1 MKKYILHTII
11 LSIISILVSCASAPK
26 IVIPANQD
34 KTVSFK
40 ARDHFLQGV
49 ILQQQARHNEALVE
63 FYQALQYDSASVA
76 IHNAIAENHMK
87 LSHYESAEIFLK
99 KSLGLQTDNREAL
112 QLFAECQL
120 RLGRE
125 QEAIKAYNRIL
136 DQNPYNE
143 DARQYLLIL
152 YEKNNDLNGLATQ
165 NEQMLQIYGQES
177 SILERL
183 ANIYIK
189 LKNYEKAYFYLDE
202 LTQEDSTAAQVYYFM
217 GQIKDE
223 QNLPD
228 DAAEQYRKALQFDPL
243 MQGALERLTH
253 WYRTKRDWQAV
264 IDLYQPVLEVDS
276 ASGPARVLMA
286 ESYYY
291 LQDYDNARQYMLPL
305 VEVEEPEI
313 SLLELIGRIEFESKN
328 RLKARDY
335 FRQILNRNKSNK
347 FAWLFLAF
355 TLDDLDS
362 LAQAEKVYEDAIHV
376 FPDDAA
382 LWSFYGVNQQNLEN
396 YPKSIAAFR
405 RSLDLD
411 SLNTN
416 ALSNLPVVYE
426 SLKMYAQSDS
436 IYELGIH
443 RLPDNDLLL
452 NNFSYS
458 LSERNIRM
466 QEALE
471 MSQKALVAQP
481 ENAAYLDTIGWI
493 YFKLGR
499 LAEAEESIKKS
510 IEQRDGSSVVIEHLA
525 DVYSAMG
532 KSELAKTYYKQALE
546 MDQTNEEL
554 KLKLEMIK

>member
-1 MKKYILHTII
+1 MKKYTLQIII
-11 LSIISILVSCASAPK
+11 LGTILASCASTPKVVAPAGQNK
-26 IVIPANQD
+26 A
-34 KTVSFK
+34 VSFK

-49 ILQQQARHNEALVE
+49 ILQQQARYNEALVE

-87 LSHYESAEIFLK
+87 LSHYESAEMILK
-99 KSLGLQTDNREAL
+99 KSLALRSHNREAL

-125 QEAIKAYNRIL
+125 QEAINAYKDIL
-136 DQNPYNE
+136 EQNPYNE

-152 YEKNNDLNGLATQ
+152 YEKNNDLIGLAEQ
-165 NEQMLQIYGQES
+165 NEQMLQVYGRES

-183 ANIYIK
+183 ANLYIK

-202 LTQEDSTAAQVYYFM
+202 LTQKDSTAAQVYYFM

-228 DAAEQYRKALQFDPL
+228 DAAEQYRKALQYDPL
-243 MQGALERLTH
+243 MQGALDRLTH

-264 IDLYQPVLEVDS
+264 IDLYQPVLEADS
-276 ASGPARVLMA
+276 SSIPARVLIA

-291 LQDYDNARQYMLPL
+291 LKDYDNARTYMLPL
-305 VEVEEPEI
+305 VKIEKPEI

-335 FRQILNRNKSNK
+335 FRRILDRNKKNK

-362 LAQAEKVYEDAIHV
+362 LAQAEKVYEEAIVEFPEDAT
-376 FPDDAA
+376 
-382 LWSFYGVNQQNLEN
+382 LWSFYGVNQQNMKK
-396 YPKSIAAFR
+396 YPKSIAAFHR
-405 RSLDLD
+405 ALDLD

-426 SLKMYAQSDS
+426 SLKMYTRSDS
-436 IYELGIH
+436 MYELGIR

-458 LSERNIRM
+458 LSERNIRI

-471 MSQKALVAQP
+471 MSQKALAAEP
-481 ENAAYLDTIGWI
+481 DNAAYLDTIGWI

-499 LAEAEESIKKS
+499 LTEAEKSIKKS
-510 IEQRDGSSVVIEHLA
+510 VEQRDDSAVVIEHLA
-525 DVYSAMG
+525 DVYAAMG
-532 KSELAKTYYKQALE
+532 KSDLAKTYYEKALQLDE
-546 MDQTNEEL
+546 TNEEL